1 MTHVKGNLLSFPTCF
16 MLIFTIPISLTN
28 RLEKVQRD
36 YLWGGLVEEFN
47 YHLMV
52 GMFVHLFDNGVRVRR
67 LSVFN

>member
-1 MTHVKGNLLSFPTCF
+1 